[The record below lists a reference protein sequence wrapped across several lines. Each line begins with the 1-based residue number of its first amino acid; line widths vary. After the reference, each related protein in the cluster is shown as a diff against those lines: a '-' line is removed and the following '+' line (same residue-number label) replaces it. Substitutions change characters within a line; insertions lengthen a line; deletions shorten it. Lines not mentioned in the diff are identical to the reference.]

1 MIQNRDIGKI
11 KRGQK
16 VQIKYFAYPA
26 QDYGSQTGVITEIS
40 AKPIVAEPGKPSLY
54 LVNVALDRET
64 VTGPNGVTRSL
75 EIGIEGFAQIKTGE
89 KRFLEI
95 LFAPSSRFFEPIV
108 D

>member
-1 MIQNRDIGKI
+1 M
-11 KRGQK
+11 
-16 VQIKYFAYPA
+16 
-26 QDYGSQTGVITEIS
+26 
-40 AKPIVAEPGKPSLY
+40 
-54 LVNVALDRET
+54 ALDRET